1 MTSIQPTFQAN
12 EWPIA
17 FATSG
22 VLSCSSYVM
31 FRGVWALIFVVHL
44 AVHMY
49 LYIYLRGEGLYYFM
63 FQSRQAFIL
72 QTVTMVQQ
80 FVAALAGLP
89 KLPRSSDT
97 VEPLWVRAVVLI
109 DSYVQPQAFGIT
121 YIYWGWMGFAPAE
134 MMDEVELKPV
144 VDYLDAFI
152 HGINWAL
159 LLVSFLL
166 SRIPFNCSSLGAG
179 LLLGSVYVLWTYVH
193 YRLEIGTPF
202 DCDEYPFQRERCPLY
217 DAFDW
222 NEPWRAL
229 LFVLLAYGLTAPIN
243 TLSYVALAYGRSRCC
258 PEKATEEKVQL
269 LEEERPA
276 EPEFQKPCCCG
287 CG

>member
-144 VDYLDAFI
+144 VDYLAPRP
-152 HGINWAL
+152 AK
-159 LLVSFLL
+159 
-166 SRIPFNCSSLGAG
+166 
-179 LLLGSVYVLWTYVH
+179 
-193 YRLEIGTPF
+193 
-202 DCDEYPFQRERCPLY
+202 RCPLY